1 MQTRTLPREAWESY
15 FSELFRKF
23 FRDPNPEDATVELV
37 SRELG
42 DQVITDVA
50 RVIGITYDPK
60 DNVLDVALEGL
71 DHLIYRP
78 KEIAVEERD
87 DGFPE
92 VISVVRDDGSR
103 ELIRLRSVGIEP
115 KGS

>member
-1 MQTRTLPREAWESY
+1 MRTRTLPKEEWEGY
-15 FSELFRKF
+15 FGEVYRKF
-23 FRDPNPEDATVELV
+23 FRDPNPEDARVELV

-60 DNVLDVALEGL
+60 DNLLDVALEGL
-71 DHLIYRP
+71 DHLVYRP
-78 KEIAVEERD
+78 QEIAVEERE

-103 ELIRLRSVGIEP
+103 ELIRLQSVGIER
-115 KGS
+115 KE